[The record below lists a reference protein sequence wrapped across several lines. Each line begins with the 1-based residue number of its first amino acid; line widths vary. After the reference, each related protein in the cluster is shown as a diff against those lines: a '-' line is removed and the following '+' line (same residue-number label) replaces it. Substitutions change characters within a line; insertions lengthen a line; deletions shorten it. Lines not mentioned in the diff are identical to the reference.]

1 MSDGAVEKNKTDESR
16 SNKGVGLE
24 SNYDLFSLFISK
36 EVKIWNKNSRSKYI
50 TLRIPSIRDFYT
62 KDDINAVY
70 HLWKSPVSK
79 MNSLLGIKTDQFLVS
94 SFKEFVYLV
103 IFELGMYKEIKP
115 LAESFKSA
123 LTFFFPHI
131 NIDMSK
137 HDIILDNGVTMTNE
151 ICDYALY
158 ILKLSCGEKVS
169 APLVFTSE
177 AARKFY
183 LAQKENDEI
192 ISSIRS
198 QSGKDK
204 DGLLKTFLSIE
215 YSFPSYS
222 HEYLLDQTMAQI
234 QWLQKLAAGAV
245 SYEVNAKAF
254 AAGNTKKNSKLEFF
268 IK

>member
-1 MSDGAVEKNKTDESR
+1 MGEENKI
-16 SNKGVGLE
+16 GFE

-36 EVKIWNKNSRSKYI
+36 KVKIWSKNSKSNYI
-50 TLRIPSIRDFYT
+50 TLKIPSIRDFYT
-62 KDDINAVY
+62 RDDINAVY

-94 SFKEFVYLV
+94 SFKEFACL
-103 IFELGMYKEIKP
+103 ILFELGMYKEIKP

-123 LTFFFPHI
+123 LTFFFPNI
-131 NIDMSK
+131 NIDMK
-137 HDIILDNGVTMTNE
+137 QHLLILDNGVIMTNE

-183 LAQKENDEI
+183 LAQKKNDEI

-198 QSGKDK
+198 QSGKNKDK

-222 HEYLLDQTMAQI
+222 HEYLLDQTMVQI